1 MDGKVPSPLVHISI
15 DDLVP
20 SCTLSL
26 YIRVVCTPDEASRK
40 LTRVR
45 SPYVKP
51 RWARTRPERRPRG
64 RRRLS
69 APDSATTTACDG
81 RARPLGGTRRTSSLP
96 VRPAVRF
103 MRWSDRRQ
111 AGSSVG
117 LGGSFAEAPAAHG
130 PIDDDEPAGRVA
142 RAKGDTARAVLS

>member
-1 MDGKVPSPLVHISI
+1 VDGKVPSPLVHISI

-111 AGSSVG
+111 AGSSAMFSNRIIEPYRKG
-117 LGGSFAEAPAAHG
+117 TDKMINRDKSSIS
-130 PIDDDEPAGRVA
+130 PINRG
-142 RAKGDTARAVLS
+142 

>member
-1 MDGKVPSPLVHISI
+1 
-15 DDLVP
+15 
-20 SCTLSL
+20 
-26 YIRVVCTPDEASRK
+26 VVCTPDEASRK

-45 SPYVKP
+45 FPYVKP

-81 RARPLGGTRRTSSLP
+81 RWETAYVVPA
-96 VRPAVRF
+96 RPAVRF
-103 MRWSDRRQ
+103 MWWSDRRQ
-111 AGSSVG
+111 AGSSSVG

>member
-1 MDGKVPSPLVHISI
+1 VDGKVPSPLVHISI

-45 SPYVKP
+45 FPYVKP

-69 APDSATTTACDG
+69 APDSATTTAGAIDG
-81 RARPLGGTRRTSSLP
+81 KLGRRSVSGEVSRKPRPHTDPSTTTSPPVASRARRATQLELSCRK
-96 VRPAVRF
+96 
-103 MRWSDRRQ
+103 RQ
-111 AGSSVG
+111 AGDRTD
-117 LGGSFAEAPAAHG
+117 PA
-130 PIDDDEPAGRVA
+130 RS
-142 RAKGDTARAVLS
+142 TA